1 MSTKATKPVIST
13 STWPAS
19 RDDLHRYTA
28 LEIHAGVADIFSGKP
43 RADCLPRVP
52 QRNELLPARYG
63 GTPMFAAGATGN
75 TECATAMRKCYL
87 MTADIFTKP
96 LGPKRFAFLRDR
108 LLGYTTTGQDTIE
121 D

>member
-1 MSTKATKPVIST
+1 MIST

-19 RDDLHRYTA
+19 RDDWHRYTA

-52 QRNELLPARYG
+52 QRNELLPAQYG

-75 TECATAMRKCYL
+75 TEFATAMRKCFED
-87 MTADIFTKP
+87 TTKFEEQERKAIAAG
-96 LGPKRFAFLRDR
+96 LTF
-108 LLGYTTTGQDTIE
+108 
-121 D
+121 